1 MTTQMLKG
9 ETVGQYALRLTG
21 KPEPVESITPT
32 PRNTRPHRVLSVGRQ
47 HADDQG
53 QMGQCM
59 VCHTVGEWNALVD
72 LLPNAYGCAGRPL
85 DE

>member
-1 MTTQMLKG
+1 MLKG

-21 KPEPVESITPT
+21 RPEPVESINPT
-32 PRNTRPHRVLSVGRQ
+32 PHNTRSHHVVPVGRQ
-47 HADDQG
+47 HADDHGQQG
-53 QMGQCM
+53 QCT

>member
-1 MTTQMLKG
+1 MDKPQVTVSTT
-9 ETVGQYALRLTG
+9 V
-21 KPEPVESITPT
+21 TPA
-32 PRNTRPHRVLSVGRQ
+32 TRPHHVLPVGPQ

-53 QMGQCM
+53 PMGQCV

-72 LLPNAYGCAGRPL
+72 LLPSAYGCAGRPL